1 MSNTITK
8 RTGPTIPASKP
19 YRKKAVVVLGRAD
32 VVVCDVMKAA
42 PLKNPMV
49 ESTPPTHQVWP
60 ERGHVPSVWRRIE
73 GRTGGGTADALAS
86 RAPGTATHDVTA
98 LARRPPRALPG
109 YDATESG
116 DGEGRA
122 LPGSAGRRAGHP
134 AGHARNTGVRETAH
148 E

>member
-86 RAPGTATHDVTA
+86 RAPGSPRDLSAAPTGAPTGPEPPAYTSSS
-98 LARRPPRALPG
+98 ARR
-109 YDATESG
+109 
-116 DGEGRA
+116 
-122 LPGSAGRRAGHP
+122 
-134 AGHARNTGVRETAH
+134 
-148 E
+148 